1 MTETEIRDRILQL
14 FNEKRDKT
22 NSKFDESHFLD
33 YLTYPP
39 KNKGQIKNSFKG
51 VKKYYRFMDS
61 LEIEFSICFTL
72 SDLDNPSYSVNQL
85 TKKVKERIN
94 KRKGNLIL
102 IKQRIAEKD
111 SCYFELLLVLILAI
125 TFFIFKIHWLPFSLS
140 IIFGIIFYWITESK
154 IHNTKH
160 NEKLYKKIIIKKV

>member
-1 MTETEIRDRILQL
+1 MRKEIKQ
-14 FNEKRDKT
+14 T
-22 NSKFDESHFLD
+22 SKFDESHFLD

-125 TFFIFKIHWLPFSLS
+125 TFFILAITFFIFKIHWLPFSLS
-140 IIFGIIFYWITESK
+140 IIFVIIFYWITESK

-160 NEKLYKKIIIKKV
+160 NKKLYKKIIIKNV